1 MNTVH
6 SIIELLQAT
15 SSSNAK
21 IEILKNNA
29 DNENLKKVFEYAL
42 DPFKQFY
49 IRKIPKYNKN
59 QQLTF
64 NEDDSFNL
72 VFDMLDKLSDR
83 VYTGNLAIE
92 MLKTTLET
100 VDTKCAEILEYIIRK
115 DVRCG
120 VAESTVN
127 KVWVGLIKEFPVML
141 CSSYD
146 AKLVEKIKF
155 PAFVQ
160 LKADGMRFSA
170 IVKDGT
176 VRFFTRKGKEI
187 DVDDELIDICLGLY
201 KGKYFVL
208 DGEML
213 VYENGELLDR
223 KTGNG
228 ILNKS
233 VKGTI
238 SDEEKSKINLVVWDV
253 IDYDD
258 FVVGKGS
265 VTYKERFENI
275 NDLIEQSN
283 QNRISIIKT
292 SIVDDM
298 TEVNVI
304 FNEYLQLGLEGVILK
319 DFTSKWEDRRSKS
332 CIKFKGIYD
341 ADLRVIEVIEG
352 EGRNKGKLGALK
364 CCTEDGKLVV
374 NVGSGFTDEQRILF
388 FADEMLDKIVAVEYN
403 EKIVDKHGK
412 MSLFLPVF
420 VSLRFD
426 KTVANKEEELT

>member
-6 SIIELLQAT
+6 SIIELLQST
-15 SSSNAK
+15 SSSNNK
-21 IEILKNNA
+21 IEILKNNS

-49 IRKIPKYNKN
+49 IRKIPKYSADEHSKLNV
-59 QQLTF
+59 
-64 NEDDSFNL
+64 DDSFNL
-72 VFDMLDKLSDR
+72 MFEVLDKLSNR
-83 VYTGNLAIE
+83 VHTGNVAID
-92 MLKTTLET
+92 MLKTTLE
-100 VDTKCAEILEYIIRK
+100 VIDPKCTEILEYIIKK

-127 KVWVGLIKEFPVML
+127 KVWGGLIKEFPVML
-141 CSSYD
+141 CSAYD
-146 AKLVEKIKF
+146 VKLVEKVKF

-170 IVKDGT
+170 IIKNGT
-176 VRFFTRKGKEI
+176 VKFFTRKGKEI

-201 KGKYFVL
+201 RGKDFVL

-253 IDYDD
+253 INYDD

-265 VTYKERFENI
+265 ITYKERFEYI
-275 NDLIEQSN
+275 NDLIGQSN
-283 QNRISIIKT
+283 QNRISVIKT

-298 TEVNVI
+298 TEVNDI

-319 DFTSKWEDRRSKS
+319 DFSSIWEDKRSKS

-352 EGRNKGKLGALK
+352 DGKNKGKLGALK
-364 CCTEDGKLVV
+364 CSTEDEKLVV

-388 FADEMLDKIVAVEYN
+388 FSDEMLDKIVAVEYN

-426 KTVANKEEELT
+426 KNTANKEEELT

>member
-6 SIIELLQAT
+6 SIIELLQST
-15 SSSNAK
+15 SSSNNK
-21 IEILKNNA
+21 IEILKNNS

-49 IRKIPKYNKN
+49 IRKIPKYSADEHSKLNV
-59 QQLTF
+59 
-64 NEDDSFNL
+64 DDSFNL
-72 VFDMLDKLSDR
+72 MFEVLDKLSNR
-83 VYTGNLAIE
+83 VHTGNVAID
-92 MLKTTLET
+92 MLKTTLE
-100 VDTKCAEILEYIIRK
+100 VIDPKCTEILEYIIKK

-127 KVWVGLIKEFPVML
+127 KVWGGLIKEFPVML
-141 CSSYD
+141 CSAYD
-146 AKLVEKIKF
+146 VKLVEKVKF

-170 IVKDGT
+170 IIKNGT
-176 VRFFTRKGKEI
+176 VKFFTRKGKEI

-201 KGKYFVL
+201 RGKDFVL

-253 IDYDD
+253 INYDD

-265 VTYKERFENI
+265 ITYKERFEYI
-275 NDLIEQSN
+275 NDLIGQSN
-283 QNRISIIKT
+283 QNRISVIKT

-298 TEVNVI
+298 TEVNDI

-319 DFTSKWEDRRSKS
+319 DFSSIWEDKRSKS

-352 EGRNKGKLGALK
+352 DGKNKGKLGALK
-364 CCTEDGKLVV
+364 CSTEDEKLVV

-388 FADEMLDKIVAVEYN
+388 FSDEMLDKIVAVEYN